1 MNSDRKDT
9 VLFPQTGL
17 PQIPFEAVNIALQTN
32 RGEGEEAEERNYDPI
47 PPKKSIT
54 VSVRYRLKGRGKPL
68 PYSLDEETD
77 Q

>member
-1 MNSDRKDT
+1 MNSDRKDA

-17 PQIPFEAVNIALQTN
+17 PQFPFEAVNIAPQTK
-32 RGEGEEAEERNYDPI
+32 RGEGEEDEERNYDPI

-68 PYSLDEETD
+68 PYYLDEETD
-77 Q
+77 R